1 MGQKKKSKILKLLRC
16 GTYYVKTME
25 MYCVT
30 CKKTA
35 SKNSSVTRTKQ
46 NRDMALSN
54 WAVCGKQILRYIKN
68 QETSRIELHL
78 TVF

>member
-54 WAVCGKQILRYIKN
+54 
-68 QETSRIELHL
+68 
-78 TVF
+78 